1 MQSNVLTSSVFV
13 GSWSEKF
20 ASEDELPR
28 HANVRADHDAAHAE
42 NENETLQRN
51 GTHSNN
57 KAKNI
62 NQMEAMVQARVA
74 ERRPALSWPS
84 LKRAILIDEP
94 LVRTSSPLPVPRAS
108 AMHVPQWSFPIPN
121 GQPEAE
127 ASERPTIYGVA

>member
-1 MQSNVLTSSVFV
+1 MFVRIMMQHMLKMKMKLCK
-13 GSWSEKF
+13 EM
-20 ASEDELPR
+20 EL
-28 HANVRADHDAAHAE
+28 N
-42 NENETLQRN
+42 
-51 GTHSNN
+51 SNN

-94 LVRTSSPLPVPRAS
+94 LVRRLHCRSRAS
-108 AMHVPQWSFPIPN
+108 AMHMHQPQWSFPIPN

-127 ASERPTIYGVA
+127 ASERPIYGVA